1 MGIFD
6 NLFNKRQACPQNH
19 GNSNPEPL
27 LYSELAKNLKYMKS
41 SFGNSADFTVR
52 KIDLKDKTK
61 AAIITME
68 GMSNKEIISL
78 SITNPMMNYCFENTD
93 ASKIDII
100 EKRVLSASELVRVI
114 DFGQA
119 FTFIMSGF
127 TLIIVDGCDIALA
140 VGVQGFSFRGISE
153 SETDVVQ
160 RGSREGFSEPL
171 RINMTLVRRRM
182 KTPDLRFETMQ
193 IGTKSKTDI
202 ALCYLKSAVSQKI
215 LSQLKEK
222 LRRIPL
228 DSVLA
233 AGYIVPFLEK
243 EGDLSLFSGVGV
255 TERPDTVCGKINEGR
270 IAILIDGTPS
280 VLIVPYLFVENFQTL
295 DDYSNKAYFAS
306 FSRILKYLAFFVA
319 VFTPGMYVAIAGY
332 NPELFPGGILN
343 KVAASVAQTP
353 FSVFTE
359 VLLIHFIYEIMREA
373 GLRLPRPL
381 GHAVSIVGALVLGET
396 AVSSGLIGAPTL
408 MIVALTAISSYVIPD
423 LYPTVAVLR
432 IAFIFVGGF
441 GGLWGI
447 IILFAAVLVNMCSKK
462 SFGVP
467 YMSPLAPFSFFG
479 LRDSILRLGWRTL
492 AKRKSLVQNHRGCDI
507 SSQEEENDDKG
518 E

>member
-1 MGIFD
+1 MGIID
-6 NLFNKRQACPQNH
+6 KLFKTRKSPPQKMVE
-19 GNSNPEPL
+19 GKPEPL
-27 LYSELAKNLKYMKS
+27 LYSKLEKNLKYMKE
-41 SFGNSADFTVR
+41 SFGGSADFTTR
-52 KIDLKDKTK
+52 NIALNDGTK

-68 GMSNKEIISL
+68 GMSNKETIAL
-78 SITNPMMNYCFENTD
+78 SITNPIMEYSFERSEQ
-93 ASKIDII
+93 SKIDLI
-100 EKRVLSASELVRVI
+100 EKRVLSASELIRVI
-114 DFGQA
+114 DFGQT
-119 FTFIMSGF
+119 FTLIMSGF
-127 TLIIVDGCDIALA
+127 TLVMVDGCDIALA

-193 IGTKSKTDI
+193 IGVKSKTDI
-202 ALCYLKSAVSQKI
+202 ALCYLKSAASPKI
-215 LSQLKEK
+215 LKALKEK
-222 LRRIPL
+222 LNKIPL
-228 DSVLA
+228 DTVIA
-233 AGYIVPFLEK
+233 AGYLVPFLEN
-243 EGDLSLFSGVGV
+243 EGDMALFSGVGV
-255 TERPDTVCGKINEGR
+255 TERPDTVCGKISEGR

-306 FSRILKYLAFFVA
+306 FSRILKYISFFVA

-332 NPELFPGGILN
+332 NPELFPRGILN

-353 FSVFTE
+353 FSIFTE

-408 MIVALTAISSYVIPD
+408 MVVALTAISSYVIPD
-423 LYPTVAVLR
+423 LYPSVAILR
-432 IAFIFVGGF
+432 LAFIVVGGF
-441 GGLWGI
+441 AGLWGI
-447 IILFAAVLVNMCSKK
+447 IVLFAAVLVNMCSKK

-467 YMSPLAPFSFFG
+467 YMSPLAPFSVSG
-479 LRDSILRLGWRTL
+479 LRDSIVRLGWRTL
-492 AKRKSLVQNHRGCDI
+492 AKRKSLVQNQRGCDLRC
-507 SSQEEENDDKG
+507 EEEEKDDESK
-518 E
+518 

>member
-1 MGIFD
+1 
-6 NLFNKRQACPQNH
+6 
-19 GNSNPEPL
+19 
-27 LYSELAKNLKYMKS
+27 
-41 SFGNSADFTVR
+41 
-52 KIDLKDKTK
+52 
-61 AAIITME
+61 
-68 GMSNKEIISL
+68 
-78 SITNPMMNYCFENTD
+78 
-93 ASKIDII
+93 
-100 EKRVLSASELVRVI
+100 
-114 DFGQA
+114 
-119 FTFIMSGF
+119 
-127 TLIIVDGCDIALA
+127 
-140 VGVQGFSFRGISE
+140 
-153 SETDVVQ
+153 
-160 RGSREGFSEPL
+160 
-171 RINMTLVRRRM
+171 
-182 KTPDLRFETMQ
+182 
-193 IGTKSKTDI
+193 
-202 ALCYLKSAVSQKI
+202 
-215 LSQLKEK
+215 
-222 LRRIPL
+222 
-228 DSVLA
+228 
-233 AGYIVPFLEK
+233 
-243 EGDLSLFSGVGV
+243 
-255 TERPDTVCGKINEGR
+255 
-270 IAILIDGTPS
+270 
-280 VLIVPYLFVENFQTL
+280 
-295 DDYSNKAYFAS
+295 
-306 FSRILKYLAFFVA
+306 
-319 VFTPGMYVAIAGY
+319 MYVAIAGY

-467 YMSPLAPFSFFG
+467 YMSPLTPFSFFG